1 MKKFILL
8 GAAALLVLPSTAAL
22 AVPMCDPP
30 VFGIKDSKGR
40 VIISQDDVLAS
51 LEQRLRSHGIDAHDT
66 RLWNGCLQTFVYENG
81 HDVMRFFDPDT
92 LAEIP
97 AN

>member
-1 MKKFILL
+1 MNKLIVI
-8 GAAALLVLPSTAAL
+8 GAIALLAFSTSAAS

-30 VFGIKDSKGR
+30 IYGMKDSKGR
-40 VIISQDDVLAS
+40 VIISQDDAIAS
-51 LEQRLRSHGIDAHDT
+51 LEQRLRGEGIDAHDS
-66 RLWNGCLQTFVYENG
+66 RLWNGCLQTFVNEG
-81 HDVMRFFDPDT
+81 GRDVMRFFDPDT